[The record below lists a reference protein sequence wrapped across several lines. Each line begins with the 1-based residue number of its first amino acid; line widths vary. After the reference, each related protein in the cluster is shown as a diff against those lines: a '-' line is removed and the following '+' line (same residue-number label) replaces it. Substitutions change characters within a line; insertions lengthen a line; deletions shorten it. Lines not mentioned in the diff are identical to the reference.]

1 MFCLQAFIRQDD
13 KKDIA
18 GNSVIAHV
26 VICAN
31 QYGTGDDH
39 CPERVVFRGLRAFY
53 PIFQSGNQ
61 CEALF
66 IRALFLPCAGQNQS
80 GRLPGG
86 GSGLRF
92 GYPAQSFC
100 RRRNIIKELEYS
112 DEIGFLKKEPEFI
125 KLLNEYKI
133 KKGY

>member
-1 MFCLQAFIRQDD
+1 MQLSYNLIRKNQVLSSNSKVISTEYVKDFDIEDD

-39 CPERVVFRGLRAFY
+39 CPQRIVFRGLRAFY

-61 CEALF
+61 REALF
-66 IRALFLPCAGQNQS
+66 IRALFLPCAGKNQPGRFS
-80 GRLPGG
+80 GS
-86 GSGLRF
+86 GSGLRS
-92 GYPAQSFC
+92 GYSAQSFC
-100 RRRNIIKELEYS
+100 CRRLS
-112 DEIGFLKKEPEFI
+112 DKRFGTYPP
-125 KLLNEYKI
+125 
-133 KKGY
+133 G